1 MKTIELKVEAVAL
14 DWKGEPVVVLRE
26 VGGQRAVFIWIGV
39 LEASAI
45 TIPLGNQ
52 APPRPLTHDLIIQI
66 LEQLEASVERVLIS
80 DLQDV
85 TYYATLDLKI
95 GDRVCSIDCRPSDGI
110 AVAMRAKAPI
120 LIDTDL
126 LGRLEQSQRDMAQ
139 GQVTLV
145 EPGEPVVH

>member
-1 MKTIELKVEAVAL
+1 
-14 DWKGEPVVVLRE
+14 
-26 VGGQRAVFIWIGV
+26 
-39 LEASAI
+39 
-45 TIPLGNQ
+45 
-52 APPRPLTHDLIIQI
+52 
-66 LEQLEASVERVLIS
+66 LEQLQASVERVLIS

-85 TYYATLDLKI
+85 TYYATLDLRI

-110 AVAMRAKAPI
+110 AVAMRANAPM

-126 LGRLEQSQRDMAQ
+126 LSRLQETQREMQQ

>member
-1 MKTIELKVEAVAL
+1 MDTIELKVEAVAL

-26 VGGQRAVFIWIGV
+26 VNGQRAVFIWIGV
-39 LEASAI
+39 LEAGAI
-45 TIPLGNQ
+45 TLHLSNQ
-52 APPRPLTHDLIIQI
+52 TPPRPLTHDLILRV
-66 LEQLEASVERVLIS
+66 LEQLQVTVERVLIS

-85 TYYATLDLKI
+85 TYYATLDLRV

-110 AVAMRAKAPI
+110 AVALRANAPV

-126 LGRLEQSQRDMAQ
+126 LTRLQETQREIQQ

-145 EPGEPVVH
+145 DPGEPVVH